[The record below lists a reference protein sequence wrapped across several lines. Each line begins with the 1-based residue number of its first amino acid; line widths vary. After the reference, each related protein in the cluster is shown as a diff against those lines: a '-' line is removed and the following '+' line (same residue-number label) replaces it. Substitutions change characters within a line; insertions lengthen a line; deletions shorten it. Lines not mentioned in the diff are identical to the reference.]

1 MKKEELFDLLEDV
14 DRKYINEAMFDDID
28 GDSPAVA
35 RPGKAKISPLKIIA
49 PIAACMAVA
58 IGAKF
63 VVSNIGKL
71 SAKPAVNSGALS
83 GKTDG
88 FDLEECKEM
97 LLEHLD
103 ASEDEERI
111 WQSNVVDVDNDG
123 STELLLASGSID
135 DLPGVYVFA
144 KTDNGV
150 KMIGSFDTEENL
162 CNPQSLLRYNK
173 DYVDFWYYPTYQS
186 SVSEN
191 GLIKVSE
198 RSLYKI
204 IADDNGISAEQ
215 MLSEGVRITEDG
227 KDTYSFD
234 TICGQDVTLKEYY
247 EEWRKYSDSGL
258 DSETLMNSNMTVSD
272 LYPELD
278 ISSVPQISTE
288 VLLLEGHHEMALGK
302 AMLCSKTYGDYEVSV
317 VGQYILFDDMHGND
331 AITIGDMYIVLSKDG
346 IVIDKNNNC
355 PIGDAISQFETYIQ
369 LDELDDILTFD
380 EGYGD
385 NIIAHLKFNC
395 DTGRKNLLFKVS
407 DQGIVQVLSYNTD

>member
-1 MKKEELFDLLEDV
+1 MKNEELFDLLENV
-14 DRKYINEAMFDDID
+14 DRKYIGEAICDDID
-28 GDSPAVA
+28 DSMPVVVRAGRA
-35 RPGKAKISPLKIIA
+35 RITPLKIIA
-49 PIAACMAVA
+49 PLAACMAVA
-58 IGAKF
+58 IGAKV

-71 SAKPAVNSGALS
+71 ATNPAASSGALS
-83 GKTDG
+83 DKIDG

-97 LLEHLD
+97 LLEHLN

-111 WQSNVVDVDNDG
+111 WQSNIIDVDKDG

-150 KMIGSFDTEENL
+150 EMIGSFDTEENQ

-173 DYVDFWYYPTYQS
+173 DGEDFWYYNTLKIT
-186 SVSEN
+186 VSES
-191 GLIKVSE
+191 GLTTVCE
-198 RSLYKI
+198 RSLYRI
-204 IADDNGISAEQ
+204 VADDNGVSAEQ
-215 MLSEGVRITEDG
+215 LYSWGARISEDG
-227 KDTYSFD
+227 NHSNPFQS
-234 TICGQDVTLKEYY
+234 IRGQDVTL
-247 EEWRKYSDSGL
+247 EEFGEEERKYSDSGL

-302 AMLCSKTYGDYEVSV
+302 ATLCSKTYGDYEVSV
-317 VGQYILFDDMHGND
+317 VGQCIFFDDEHGND
-331 AITIGDMYIVLSKDG
+331 ALTIGDMYIVLSKNG
-346 IVIDKNNNC
+346 ILIDKRDNYC
-355 PIGDAISQFETYIQ
+355 GGQFETYIH

-385 NIIAHLKFNC
+385 SIIAHLKYNC
-395 DTGRKNLLFKVS
+395 DDGKKNVLYEISDEGIDKVF
-407 DQGIVQVLSYNTD
+407 SYNDD

>member
-14 DRKYINEAMFDDID
+14 DRKYINEAMFDDLD

-35 RPGKAKISPLKIIA
+35 RPGKAKITPLKILA
-49 PIAACMAVA
+49 PVAACLAVA

-71 SAKPAVNSGALS
+71 SAKPAASSGALS

-173 DYVDFWYYPTYQS
+173 DYVDFWYYPTYKT

-191 GLIKVSE
+191 GLTQVGE

-204 IADDNGISAEQ
+204 ISDDNGISAEQ
-215 MLSEGVRITEDG
+215 MLSEGARISEDG
-227 KDTYSFD
+227 NHMNLFQ
-234 TICGQDVTLKEYY
+234 TIGGQDVTL
-247 EEWRKYSDSGL
+247 EEFGEESRKYSDSGI
-258 DSETLMNSNMTVSD
+258 DSETLINSNMTVSD

-288 VLLLEGHHEMALGK
+288 VVLSEGHHEMALGK

-317 VGQYILFDDMHGND
+317 VGQYILFDDEHGYE
-331 AITIGDMYIVLSKDG
+331 AITIGDMHIVLSKDG
-346 IVIDKNNNC
+346 LVIDKDNNC
-355 PIGDAISQFETYIQ
+355 PIGEGLSQFETYIQ

-395 DTGRKNLLFKVS
+395 DTGRKNLLYKVS
-407 DQGIVQVLSYNTD
+407 NQGIKQVLSYNAD

>member
-1 MKKEELFDLLEDV
+1 MKKEELFDLLENV
-14 DRKYINEAMFDDID
+14 DQKYINEAICDDLD
-28 GDSPAVA
+28 DLAPVEA
-35 RPGKAKISPLKIIA
+35 RPGKARITPMKIIA
-49 PIAACMAVA
+49 PVAACMAVA

-71 SAKPAVNSGALS
+71 AARPAANSGALS

-103 ASEDEERI
+103 ASENEKRI
-111 WQSNVVDVDNDG
+111 WQSNIIDVDKDG
-123 STELLLASGSID
+123 STELLLASGNID

-150 KMIGSFDTEENL
+150 EMIGSFDTEENR

-173 DYVDFWYYPTYQS
+173 DNEDFWYYKTHKLT
-186 SVSEN
+186 VSES
-191 GLIKVSE
+191 GLIQVGE

-215 MLSEGVRITEDG
+215 LLSSGGRITEDG
-227 KDTYSFD
+227 KDHYSFQ
-234 TICGQDVTLKEYY
+234 TICGQDVTTEEYF
-247 EEWRKYSDSGL
+247 EEDRKYSDSGL

-278 ISSVPQISTE
+278 IDSVPQFSSE
-288 VLLLEGHHEMALGK
+288 VMLKTDRFEMALGK

-317 VGQYILFDDMHGND
+317 VGQYILFDDEHDND
-331 AITIGDMYIVLSKDG
+331 ALTIGDMYIVLSKDG
-346 IVIDKNNNC
+346 IL
-355 PIGDAISQFETYIQ
+355 IGKRDNYCGGQFETYVQ

-385 NIIAHLKFNC
+385 SIIAHLKYNC
-395 DTGRKNLLFKVS
+395 DDGKKNVLYEIS
-407 DQGIVQVLSYNTD
+407 DQGIDRVFSYNDN